1 MFWMKITVP
10 EIKKHLLLLE
20 DTPRRIAT
28 LTTGLEEIR
37 LSWAPDGTT
46 WSAVEILA
54 HLRACAELWS
64 FSIYAML
71 SADSPVLPDLDE
83 RRWAKVARYASQ
95 EFHRSFEIFAIQRAE
110 LLGML
115 KELPF
120 DPWARSGTIAGRSHT
135 VYSQA
140 RRIALHEVEHCIQF
154 EELLLPIHPGNQG
167 TVFRG
172 HDRS

>member
-1 MFWMKITVP
+1 MIWMKISVP
-10 EIKKHLLLLE
+10 EINKHILLLE

-28 LTTGLEEIR
+28 LTTGLEDNR
-37 LSWAPDGTT
+37 LIWAPDGNT

-71 SADSPVLPDLDE
+71 SADSPILPDLDE
-83 RRWAKVARYASQ
+83 RRWAKVARYASLD
-95 EFHRSFEIFAIQRAE
+95 FHRSFEVFALQRAE

-120 DPWARSGTIAGRSHT
+120 DPWARSGTIAGRVHN
-135 VYSQA
+135 VYSQV
-140 RRIALHEVEHCIQF
+140 RRIALHEVEHCVQF
-154 EELLLPIHPGNQG
+154 QELLLPIHPGGQG
-167 TVFRG
+167 DGFPRV
-172 HDRS
+172 